1 MAARNVL
8 EMIYEYQLLQAK
20 QNRLEVPLDDDERA
34 RLSGLAQLLSGE
46 GSHGA
51 RAMPR
56 LPFPKVVSFTL
67 PGGFESGEVKNLS
80 GKGVAIAAA
89 RPPVVGTRVIVRFVD
104 ETGGCEYFFPCRV
117 VWSRTAS
124 LPGMGL
130 VFDGVPTRSDY
141 GASEDTGVW
150 SRALRMG
157 DARRDVSVA

>member
-1 MAARNVL
+1 MTARNVL
-8 EMIYEYQLLQAK
+8 EMIFEYQLLQAK
-20 QNRLEVPLDDDERA
+20 QHRLEVPLDEDERA

-80 GKGVAIAAA
+80 GKGVAISTA
-89 RPPVVGTRVIVRFVD
+89 RPPAVGARVIVRFVD
-104 ETGGCEYFFPCRV
+104 EAGGCEYFFPCRV

-141 GASEDTGVW
+141 VSDEDTGVW
-150 SRALRMG
+150 SRALRIG
-157 DARRDVSVA
+157 DPPRDANVA